1 MIGQRKNILR
11 LDWVIILIYFLL
23 LGFGIGNI
31 LSSSISGE
39 EINIFD
45 FSTLYGKQFLYSL
58 ISLFFGFIA
67 ISIEVKFY
75 ERFSSIFYILS
86 IVILVCLFFFGKRV
100 NGALSWFSIASFNLQ
115 PSEFVK
121 ITVALAVSKY
131 ISDFQ
136 TDLKNTI
143 DQFILFLIILIPII
157 IIIFQN
163 DTGSSIVFLS
173 LFFVLYREGISQN
186 YVKSIF
192 GIIILSILS
201 LKISAPTTA
210 LLAIL
215 LIIFYYSLFKK
226 KVRNKIIKI
235 ISVSSLCVITCFGTI
250 FIYENILKNHQQNY
264 IKVWLNLE
272 KDPEKI
278 KQMERTI
285 LYNLNESKKAISSG
299 GLSGKGY
306 LKGTRTMGNFVPAQ
320 HSDYIFSTI
329 GEEWGFLGSVFII
342 LLYTILITR
351 IIYLSENQKNK
362 FSRVYGYCTASI
374 LFIHFLI
381 NIGMVLGLTPTIGI
395 PLPFLSYGG
404 SSLIAFTLLLS
415 IFLRLDGNKKNEW

>member
-143 DQFILFLIILIPII
+143 DQFKLFLIILIPII

-215 LIIFYYSLFKK
+215 LIIFYYSFKK

-250 FIYENILKNHQQNY
+250 FSYENILKNHQKNY

-320 HSDYIFSTI
+320 HSDYIFGTI

>member
-1 MIGQRKNILR
+1 MIGSRKNILK
-11 LDWVIILIYFLL
+11 LDWVIILVYFLL

-39 EINIFD
+39 EINFLD
-45 FSTLYGKQFLYSL
+45 FSTLYSKQFFYAL
-58 ISLFFGFIA
+58 ISIFFGFVA

-75 ERFSSIFYILS
+75 ERFSSIFYLISL
-86 IVILVCLFFFGKRV
+86 VILICLFFFGKRV
-100 NGALSWFSIASFNLQ
+100 NGALSWFPVGGFNLQ

-121 ITVALAVSKY
+121 ITAALAISKY

-136 TDLKNTI
+136 TDLKKTD
-143 DQFILFLIILIPII
+143 DQLKLFLIILIPII
-157 IIIFQN
+157 IIVFQN
-163 DTGSSIVFLS
+163 DTGSSIVFFS
-173 LFFVLYREGISQN
+173 LFFVLHREGISQN
-186 YVKSIF
+186 YVKFIF
-192 GIIILSILS
+192 SVIILSILT
-201 LKISAPTTA
+201 LKISAPIIASTFT
-210 LLAIL
+210 I
-215 LIIFYYSLFKK
+215 IIFFYYLFKK
-226 KVRNKIIKI
+226 RVRNKIIKT
-235 ISVSSLCVITCFGTI
+235 ISVSLLCIITCFGTI
-250 FIYENILKNHQQNY
+250 FTYNNILKNHQKNY

-272 KDPEKI
+272 EDPNKI
-278 KQMERTI
+278 KQMEKTI

-299 GLSGKGY
+299 GIVGKGY

-320 HSDYIFSTI
+320 HSDYIFSTV
-329 GEEWGFLGSVFII
+329 GEEWGFFGSVFII

-351 IIYLSENQKNK
+351 IIFLSENQKNK
-362 FSRVYGYCTASI
+362 YSRVYGYCTASI
-374 LFIHFLI
+374 LFIHFMI

>member
-1 MIGQRKNILR
+1 MINYRKNILK
-11 LDWVIILIYFLL
+11 LDWVIILVYFLL

-39 EINIFD
+39 EINFFD
-45 FSTLYGKQFLYSL
+45 LSSLYGKQFFYAI
-58 ISLFFGFIA
+58 ISLFFGLIA
-67 ISIEVKFY
+67 ILIEVKFY
-75 ERFSSIFYILS
+75 ERFSSIFYLIS
-86 IVILVCLFFFGKRV
+86 IIVLISLFFFGKRV
-100 NGALSWFSIASFNLQ
+100 NGALSWFPIGGFNLQ

-121 ITVALAVSKY
+121 ITVALAFSKY

-136 TDLKNTI
+136 TDLKNTT
-143 DQFILFLIILIPII
+143 DQLKLFLIILIPIL

-186 YVKSIF
+186 YIKSIF
-192 GIIILSILS
+192 SIIILSILT
-201 LKISAPTTA
+201 LKVSALITSITA
-210 LLAIL
+210 VPIIIL
-215 LIIFYYSLFKK
+215 YYTFKK
-226 KVRNKIIKI
+226 KVKNKILKI
-235 ISVSSLCVITCFGTI
+235 ISISSLCFITCFTTT
-250 FIYENILKNHQQNY
+250 FSYQNILKEHQKNY

-272 KDPEKI
+272 KDPVKI
-278 KQMERTI
+278 KQMEKTI

-299 GLSGKGY
+299 GLTGKGY

-329 GEEWGFLGSVFII
+329 GEEWGFIGSVFII
-342 LLYTILITR
+342 LLYTILIAR

-404 SSLIAFTLLLS
+404 SSLIAFTILLS
-415 IFLRLDGNKKNEW
+415 IFLRLDGNKINEW

>member
-1 MIGQRKNILR
+1 VITYRKNILK
-11 LDWVIILIYFLL
+11 LDWVIILVYFLL

-39 EINIFD
+39 EINFFD
-45 FSTLYGKQFLYSL
+45 FSNLYAKQFFYVI
-58 ISLFFGFIA
+58 ISLFFGLIA
-67 ISIEVKFY
+67 ILVEVKFY
-75 ERFSSIFYILS
+75 ERFSSIFYIIS
-86 IVILVCLFFFGKRV
+86 IMVLISLFFFGKRV
-100 NGALSWFSIASFNLQ
+100 NGALSWFPIGGFNLQ

-121 ITVALAVSKY
+121 ITVALAFSKY

-136 TDLKNTI
+136 TDLKNTT
-143 DQFILFLIILIPII
+143 DQLKLFLIILIPIL

-186 YVKSIF
+186 YIKSIF
-192 GIIILSILS
+192 SIIILSVLTLKTSALITSLTAISIIIL
-201 LKISAPTTA
+201 
-210 LLAIL
+210 
-215 LIIFYYSLFKK
+215 YYTFKK

-235 ISVSSLCVITCFGTI
+235 ISISSLCFITCLATTFS
-250 FIYENILKNHQQNY
+250 YENILKEHQKNY

-272 KDPEKI
+272 KDPAKI
-278 KQMERTI
+278 KQMEKTI

-299 GLSGKGY
+299 GLTGKGY

-320 HSDYIFSTI
+320 HSDYIFSTV
-329 GEEWGFLGSVFII
+329 GEEWGFMGSVFII

-404 SSLIAFTLLLS
+404 SSLIAFTILLS
-415 IFLRLDGNKKNEW
+415 IFLRLDGNKINEW

>member
-100 NGALSWFSIASFNLQ
+100 NGALSWFSIGSFNLQ

-131 ISDFQ
+131 IGDFQ
-136 TDLKNTI
+136 TDLKNTA
-143 DQFILFLIILIPII
+143 DQFKLFLIILIPII

-192 GIIILSILS
+192 GIIILSISS

-299 GLSGKGY
+299 GVSGKGY

-320 HSDYIFSTI
+320 HSDYIFSTV

>member
-1 MIGQRKNILR
+1 MLKTKGSKY
-11 LDWVIILIYFLL
+11 DWVTIFIYIALVA
-23 LGFGIGNI
+23 IGW
-31 LSSSISGE
+31 
-39 EINIFD
+39 INIYSASFNEASTSFFD
-45 FSTLYGKQFLYSL
+45 VKQVYTKQLMFICLSVLL
-58 ISLFFGFIA
+58 IIFILA
-67 ISIEVKFY
+67 IEAKFY
-75 ERFSSIFYILS
+75 ERFSSIFYLIS
-86 IVILVCLFFFGKRV
+86 LVVLICLFFFGKRV
-100 NGALSWFSIASFNLQ
+100 NGALSWFPIGGFNLQ

-136 TDLKNTI
+136 TDLKYPK
-143 DQFILFLIILIPII
+143 DQLKLFLIILIPIVI
-157 IIIFQN
+157 IVFQN

-192 GIIILSILS
+192 SIIILSILS
-201 LKISAPTTA
+201 LKISASIISGIIISII
-210 LLAIL
+210 IL
-215 LIIFYYSLFKK
+215 YFLFKK
-226 KVRNKIIKI
+226 KVRNKIFKI
-235 ISVSSLCVITCFGTI
+235 ISLTSLCLITCFGTI
-250 FIYENILKNHQQNY
+250 FVYENILKNHQKNY

-272 KDPEKI
+272 KDPKKI
-278 KQMERTI
+278 KQMEKTI

-299 GLSGKGY
+299 GLIGKGY

-320 HSDYIFSTI
+320 HSDYIFSTV

-342 LLYTILITR
+342 LLYTILIIR

>member
-1 MIGQRKNILR
+1 MIGQRKNILK
-11 LDWVIILIYFLL
+11 LDWIIILVYFLL

-39 EINIFD
+39 EISFLNFSNIY
-45 FSTLYGKQFLYSL
+45 SKQFLFAL
-58 ISLFFGFIA
+58 ISIFLGFIA

-75 ERFSSIFYILS
+75 ERFSSIFYFFSLIIL
-86 IVILVCLFFFGKRV
+86 IFLFFYGKRV
-100 NGALSWFSIASFNLQ
+100 NGALSWFSFWGVNLQ

-136 TDLKNTI
+136 TDLKNTN
-143 DQFILFLIILIPII
+143 DQLKLFLIIFIPII
-157 IIIFQN
+157 IIVFQN
-163 DTGSSIVFLS
+163 DTGSSIVFFS

-186 YVKSIF
+186 YLKFIF

-201 LKISAPTTA
+201 LKISAPITA
-210 LLAIL
+210 TFVMSFIL
-215 LIIFYYSLFKK
+215 IYYLIKK

-235 ISVSSLCVITCFGTI
+235 ISLSSLCLITCFGTV
-250 FIYENILKNHQQNY
+250 FTYDNILKNHQKNY

-272 KDPEKI
+272 KDPSKI
-278 KQMERTI
+278 KQMEKTV

-299 GLSGKGY
+299 GLFGKGY

-320 HSDYIFSTI
+320 HSDYIFSTV
-329 GEEWGFLGSVFII
+329 GEEWGFFGSIFII
-342 LLYTILITR
+342 LLYTILIIR

>member
-1 MIGQRKNILR
+1 MIGQRKNILK
-11 LDWVIILIYFLL
+11 LDWIIILVYFLL

-39 EINIFD
+39 EISFLNFSNIY
-45 FSTLYGKQFLYSL
+45 SKQFLFAL
-58 ISLFFGFIA
+58 ISIFLGFIA

-75 ERFSSIFYILS
+75 ERFSSIFYFFSLIIL
-86 IVILVCLFFFGKRV
+86 IFLFFYGKRV
-100 NGALSWFSIASFNLQ
+100 NGALSWFSFGGVNLQ

-136 TDLKNTI
+136 TDLKNTN
-143 DQFILFLIILIPII
+143 DQLKLFLIIFIPII
-157 IIIFQN
+157 IIVFQN
-163 DTGSSIVFLS
+163 DTGSSIVFFS

-186 YVKSIF
+186 YLKFIF
-192 GIIILSILS
+192 GMIILSILS
-201 LKISAPTTA
+201 LKISAPITA
-210 LLAIL
+210 TFVMSFIL
-215 LIIFYYSLFKK
+215 IYYLIKK

-235 ISVSSLCVITCFGTI
+235 ISLSSVCLITCFGTV
-250 FIYENILKNHQQNY
+250 FTYDNILKNHQKNY

-272 KDPEKI
+272 KDPSKI
-278 KQMERTI
+278 KQMEKTV

-299 GLSGKGY
+299 GLFGKGY

-320 HSDYIFSTI
+320 HSDYIFSTV
-329 GEEWGFLGSVFII
+329 GEEWGFFGSIFII
-342 LLYTILITR
+342 LLYTILIIR

>member
-1 MIGQRKNILR
+1 MISKRKNLLK

-23 LGFGIGNI
+23 LGFGVGNI

-45 FSTLYGKQFLYSL
+45 FSTLYGKQ
-58 ISLFFGFIA
+58 LFFAIISIFLGFIA
-67 ISIEVKFY
+67 ILIDVKFY
-75 ERFSSIFYILS
+75 ERFSSIFYLISLLILFS
-86 IVILVCLFFFGKRV
+86 LFLFGKRV
-100 NGALSWFSIASFNLQ
+100 NGALSWISLGIFNLQ

-136 TDLKNTI
+136 TNLRSVI
-143 DQFILFLIILIPII
+143 DQFKLFLIILIPVL

-163 DTGSSIVFLS
+163 DTGSSIVFFS
-173 LFFVLYREGISQN
+173 LFFVLYREGISQV
-186 YVKSIF
+186 YLKSIF
-192 GIIILSILS
+192 SIIIISILT
-201 LKISAPTTA
+201 LKISVLITSIMSISFV
-210 LLAIL
+210 IL
-215 LIIFYYSLFKK
+215 YYLFKK
-226 KVRNKIIKI
+226 KGRNKVVKI
-235 ISVSSLCVITCFGTI
+235 FSVSILCLITCFGTI
-250 FIYENILKNHQQNY
+250 FTYDNILKNHQRNY

-272 KDPEKI
+272 KDPNKI
-278 KQMERTI
+278 KQMEKTI
-285 LYNLNESKKAISSG
+285 LYNINESKKAISSG
-299 GLSGKGY
+299 GLTGKGY

-320 HSDYIFSTI
+320 HSDYIFSTV
-329 GEEWGFLGSVFII
+329 GEEWGFIGSTFII
-342 LLYTILITR
+342 MLYTILIIR

-362 FSRVYGYCTASI
+362 FSRVFGYCTASI

-404 SSLIAFTLLLS
+404 SSLIAFTILLS
-415 IFLRLDGNKKNEW
+415 IFLRLDGNKINEW

>member
-143 DQFILFLIILIPII
+143 DQFKLFLIILIPII

-192 GIIILSILS
+192 GIIILSISS

>member
-1 MIGQRKNILR
+1 MIGQRKNILK
-11 LDWVIILIYFLL
+11 LDWVIILLYFLL
-23 LGFGIGNI
+23 LGFGVGNI

-39 EINIFD
+39 EVNFLD
-45 FSTLYGKQFLYSL
+45 LSNLYSKQLLYAL
-58 ISLFFGFIA
+58 ISIFLGFIA
-67 ISIEVKFY
+67 ISIAVKFY
-75 ERFSSIFYILS
+75 ERFSSIFYLISL
-86 IVILVCLFFFGKRV
+86 IVLLCLFLFGKRV
-100 NGALSWFSIASFNLQ
+100 NGALSWFPIGGFNLQ

-136 TDLKNTI
+136 TDLKNTN
-143 DQFILFLIILIPII
+143 DQLKLFLIIFIPII
-157 IIIFQN
+157 IIVFQN
-163 DTGSSIVFLS
+163 DTGSSIVFFS

-186 YVKSIF
+186 YVEAIF
-192 GIIILSILS
+192 SIIILAILS
-201 LKISAPTTA
+201 LKLSASVTASVSISF
-210 LLAIL
+210 IL
-215 LIIFYYSLFKK
+215 IYYLFKS

-235 ISVSSLCVITCFGTI
+235 ISLSSLCLITCFGTI
-250 FIYENILKNHQQNY
+250 YSYDNILRNHQKNY

-272 KDPEKI
+272 KDPNKI

-299 GLSGKGY
+299 GLTGKGY

-320 HSDYIFSTI
+320 HSDYIFSTV
-329 GEEWGFLGSVFII
+329 GEEWGFFGSVFII
-342 LLYTILITR
+342 LLYTILIIR

-374 LFIHFLI
+374 LFIHFMI